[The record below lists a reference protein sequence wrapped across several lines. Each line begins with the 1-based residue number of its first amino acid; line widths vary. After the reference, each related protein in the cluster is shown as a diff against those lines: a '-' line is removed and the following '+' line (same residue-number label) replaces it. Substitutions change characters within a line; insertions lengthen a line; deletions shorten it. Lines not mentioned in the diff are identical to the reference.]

1 VRLFYENVPLHSKSE
16 RMDVFSKLK
25 NKVAV
30 FDEEFDLIFPED
42 VREHSN
48 RHFTSVFIAQQAAA
62 FLTEE
67 GAKTILDIGS
77 GTGKFCLVA
86 SATSKA
92 HYTGVEHRTHHVEI
106 GNDCAKRYGLLNCK
120 FIADDILNVDFSN
133 YDAFYIFNPFLE
145 AKDPTAQMDQVV
157 KVGLKDYDEFSNYVY
172 QQFDSLR
179 IGTRIASYWTSK
191 TQIPPSYE
199 LVKSA
204 FGDTLTFW
212 RKIS

>member
-1 VRLFYENVPLHSKSE
+1 MH
-16 RMDVFSKLK
+16 MDVFSKLR

-30 FDEEFDLIFPED
+30 FDEEFDTIFPVD

-48 RHFTSVFIAQQAAA
+48 RHFTSVFIAQQASA
-62 FLTEE
+62 FLTDD
-67 GAKTILDIGS
+67 GATKILDIGS

-92 HYTGVEHRTHHVEI
+92 HFTGVEHRAYQVEI
-106 GNDCAKRYGLLNCK
+106 GNSCAQRFGLNNCN
-120 FIADDILNVDFSN
+120 FIADNILNIDFSN

-145 AKDPTAQMDQVV
+145 AKDPTAQMDQAV
-157 KVGLKDYDEFSNYVY
+157 KVGLKEYDTFSNYVY
-172 QQFDSLR
+172 QQFESLK

-191 TQIPPSYE
+191 TQFPQSYE
-199 LVKSA
+199 LVKSS

-212 RKIS
+212 IKTK

>member
-1 VRLFYENVPLHSKSE
+1 MN
-16 RMDVFSKLK
+16 VFSKLK
-25 NKVAV
+25 NNVAV
-30 FDEEFDLIFPED
+30 FDEEFDAIFPED

-86 SATSKA
+86 SALSKA
-92 HYTGVEHRTHHVEI
+92 QFTGVEHRTYYVEI
-106 GNDCAKRYGLLNCK
+106 GNDCAKQFGLLNCK
-120 FIADDILNVDFSN
+120 FIADTILNIDFSN

-145 AKDPTAQMDQVV
+145 AKDPSAQMDETL
-157 KVGLKDYDEFSNYVY
+157 KVGLKEYETYSAYVY
-172 QQFDSLR
+172 KQFDSLR
-179 IGTRIASYWTSK
+179 VGTRIASYWTSK
-191 TQIPPSYE
+191 TQFPPSFQ